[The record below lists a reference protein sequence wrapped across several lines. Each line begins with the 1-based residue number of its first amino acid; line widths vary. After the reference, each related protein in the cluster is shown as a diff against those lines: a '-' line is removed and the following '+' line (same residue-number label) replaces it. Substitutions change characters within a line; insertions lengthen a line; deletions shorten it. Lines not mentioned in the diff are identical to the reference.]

1 MVTNINLAS
10 PESEK
15 KVVFSG
21 KVSLILSLVL
31 LFLAV
36 GIYAAVSFISNRY
49 KSENAQIEN
58 QIQTEN
64 AKISGPEY
72 AEMADFQEKL
82 NLIEKV
88 LEDHVYFEN
97 YIKNFSKYVLPEV
110 RLSKFDWKNEGSEV
124 AVSGIAPN
132 FDTLSKELILLK
144 NSPLIQSVEF
154 KSAAE
159 SSNSEGQSGIN
170 FELSANIKK
179 EALNK

>member
-15 KVVFSG
+15 KIVFSG
-21 KVSLILSLVL
+21 KVSLILSLTL
-31 LFLAV
+31 LFLAI
-36 GIYAAVSFISNRY
+36 GIYAAVSFISSRY
-49 KSENAQIEN
+49 KSENIKIETQIR
-58 QIQTEN
+58 TEN

-88 LEDHVYFEN
+88 LEDHVYFESCL
-97 YIKNFSKYVLPEV
+97 KNFSKYVLPEV
-110 RLSKFDWKNEGSEV
+110 RLSKFDWKSGGNQV

-132 FDTLSKELILLK
+132 FDVLSRELILLK
-144 NSPLIQSVEF
+144 NSPLVQSVEF
-154 KSAAE
+154 KSATE
-159 SSNSEGQSGIN
+159 SLNSQGQSGIN